1 MIERGM
7 IGIIL
12 IALLTIASVQSSPF
26 RYTGYYFHLRLK
38 VNLFILD
45 PTVYEDLSNLHAPIE
60 TDLII
65 PEKRALMR
73 LGKRAYMR
81 LGKRAYLRLG
91 KRAPLRLG

>member
-1 MIERGM
+1 MIVRGM
-7 IGIIL
+7 FGIL
-12 IALLTIASVQSSPF
+12 LVALMIIASVQSSIIKPS
-26 RYTGYYFHLRLK
+26 YGYSS
-38 VNLFILD
+38 D
-45 PTVYEDLSNLHAPIE
+45 PSTVYDDVTNFHNSINSDILL
-60 TDLII
+60 